1 MIAFIEKLNSEVLRS
16 IERIESRDTDVLKKS
31 LEASRVLGEAFDR
44 LKQYIIGY
52 RFQNDDEEIKFFKEI
67 KPRLFCRLI
76 YYRKLYNIEM
86 NRPVGSIEAQREY
99 LDAHVRAI
107 NAYTQKRLDFIR
119 YFRSGATHL
128 DSLYFLRGQTDTEQY
143 LETFYYE
150 LDPQF
155 STNADFKVAKIL
167 ANDMLSVYLMGELES
182 LESTNLR
189 NCTAPQKLD
198 TFGVFFMKYNYE
210 IRLKA
215 VKLVLEGGLSVR
227 EAGCHLGCGRSQVHL
242 WVTLFERHGL
252 AGLKLRHGSYSAE
265 FKLSVLKHM
274 HQNHLSLLET
284 AVHFGIPGPFVIRQW
299 ERLYQNQGAEGLRR
313 KPQRRRPAMSKSKTK
328 KVKLKTTPHEELL
341 KELEYLRAEN
351 AYLKKLQALVEE
363 RIVRE
368 SGKEPKPSK
377 D

>member
-155 STNADFKVAKIL
+155 STNADFKVAKSWPTICCRFIL
-167 ANDMLSVYLMGELES
+167 WANWNHWRARTSG
-182 LESTNLR
+182 TW
-189 NCTAPQKLD
+189 
-198 TFGVFFMKYNYE
+198 F
-210 IRLKA
+210 
-215 VKLVLEGGLSVR
+215 
-227 EAGCHLGCGRSQVHL
+227 CHCLTCV
-242 WVTLFERHGL
+242 RHG
-252 AGLKLRHGSYSAE
+252 R
-265 FKLSVLKHM
+265 
-274 HQNHLSLLET
+274 T
-284 AVHFGIPGPFVIRQW
+284 
-299 ERLYQNQGAEGLRR
+299 
-313 KPQRRRPAMSKSKTK
+313 RRR
-328 KVKLKTTPHEELL
+328 
-341 KELEYLRAEN
+341 
-351 AYLKKLQALVEE
+351 
-363 RIVRE
+363 I
-368 SGKEPKPSK
+368 
-377 D
+377 

>member
-99 LDAHVRAI
+99 LD
-107 NAYTQKRLDFIR
+107 
-119 YFRSGATHL
+119 
-128 DSLYFLRGQTDTEQY
+128 SLYFLRGQTDTEQY

-189 NCTAPQKLD
+189 NMVLPLSDVRPTWQDSKTDLTELIYLLD
-198 TFGVFFMKYNYE
+198 SKGCFGNVPLTQLASYISNAFN
-210 IRLKA
+210 
-215 VKLVLEGGLSVR
+215 
-227 EAGCHLGCGRSQVHL
+227 VHL
-242 WVTLFERHGL
+242 DMN
-252 AGLKLRHGSYSAE
+252 
-265 FKLSVLKHM
+265 LSRTFCDMK
-274 HQNHLSLLET
+274 
-284 AVHFGIPGPFVIRQW
+284 IR
-299 ERLYQNQGAEGLRR
+299 NN
-313 KPQRRRPAMSKSKTK
+313 P
-328 KVKLKTTPHEELL
+328 TPWLDKAKEALL
-341 KELEYLRAEN
+341 KRMQTWKRN
-351 AYLKKLQALVEE
+351 KKNGNSE
-363 RIVRE
+363 
-368 SGKEPKPSK
+368 
-377 D
+377 

>member
-67 KPRLFCRLI
+67 KPRLFFRLI

-189 NCTAPQKLD
+189 NMVLPLSDVRPTWQDSKTDLTELIYLLD
-198 TFGVFFMKYNYE
+198 SKGCFGNVPLTQLASYISNAFN
-210 IRLKA
+210 
-215 VKLVLEGGLSVR
+215 
-227 EAGCHLGCGRSQVHL
+227 VHL
-242 WVTLFERHGL
+242 DMN
-252 AGLKLRHGSYSAE
+252 
-265 FKLSVLKHM
+265 LSRTFCDMK
-274 HQNHLSLLET
+274 
-284 AVHFGIPGPFVIRQW
+284 IR
-299 ERLYQNQGAEGLRR
+299 NN
-313 KPQRRRPAMSKSKTK
+313 P
-328 KVKLKTTPHEELL
+328 TPWLDKAKEALL
-341 KELEYLRAEN
+341 KRMQTWKRN
-351 AYLKKLQALVEE
+351 KKNGNSE
-363 RIVRE
+363 
-368 SGKEPKPSK
+368 
-377 D
+377 

>member
-155 STNADFKVAKIL
+155 STRISRWRKSWPTICCRFIL
-167 ANDMLSVYLMGELES
+167 WANWNHWRARTSG
-182 LESTNLR
+182 TW
-189 NCTAPQKLD
+189 
-198 TFGVFFMKYNYE
+198 F
-210 IRLKA
+210 
-215 VKLVLEGGLSVR
+215 
-227 EAGCHLGCGRSQVHL
+227 CHCLTCV
-242 WVTLFERHGL
+242 RHG
-252 AGLKLRHGSYSAE
+252 R
-265 FKLSVLKHM
+265 
-274 HQNHLSLLET
+274 T
-284 AVHFGIPGPFVIRQW
+284 
-299 ERLYQNQGAEGLRR
+299 
-313 KPQRRRPAMSKSKTK
+313 RRR
-328 KVKLKTTPHEELL
+328 
-341 KELEYLRAEN
+341 
-351 AYLKKLQALVEE
+351 
-363 RIVRE
+363 I
-368 SGKEPKPSK
+368 
-377 D
+377 

>member
-128 DSLYFLRGQTDTEQY
+128 DSLYFLRGQTDTEHY

-150 LDPQF
+150 LDPQ
-155 STNADFKVAKIL
+155 
-167 ANDMLSVYLMGELES
+167 LES

-189 NCTAPQKLD
+189 NMVLPLSDVRPTWQDSKTDLTELIYLLD
-198 TFGVFFMKYNYE
+198 SKGCFGNVPLTQLASYISNAFN
-210 IRLKA
+210 
-215 VKLVLEGGLSVR
+215 
-227 EAGCHLGCGRSQVHL
+227 VHL
-242 WVTLFERHGL
+242 DMN
-252 AGLKLRHGSYSAE
+252 
-265 FKLSVLKHM
+265 LSRTFCDMK
-274 HQNHLSLLET
+274 
-284 AVHFGIPGPFVIRQW
+284 IR
-299 ERLYQNQGAEGLRR
+299 NN
-313 KPQRRRPAMSKSKTK
+313 P
-328 KVKLKTTPHEELL
+328 TPWLDKAKEALL
-341 KELEYLRAEN
+341 KRMQTWKRN
-351 AYLKKLQALVEE
+351 KKNGNSE
-363 RIVRE
+363 
-368 SGKEPKPSK
+368 
-377 D
+377 

>member
-150 LDPQF
+150 LDPRISRWRKSWPTICCRF
-155 STNADFKVAKIL
+155 IL
-167 ANDMLSVYLMGELES
+167 WANWNHWRARTSG
-182 LESTNLR
+182 TW
-189 NCTAPQKLD
+189 
-198 TFGVFFMKYNYE
+198 F
-210 IRLKA
+210 
-215 VKLVLEGGLSVR
+215 
-227 EAGCHLGCGRSQVHL
+227 CHCLTCV
-242 WVTLFERHGL
+242 RHG
-252 AGLKLRHGSYSAE
+252 R
-265 FKLSVLKHM
+265 
-274 HQNHLSLLET
+274 T
-284 AVHFGIPGPFVIRQW
+284 
-299 ERLYQNQGAEGLRR
+299 
-313 KPQRRRPAMSKSKTK
+313 RRR
-328 KVKLKTTPHEELL
+328 
-341 KELEYLRAEN
+341 
-351 AYLKKLQALVEE
+351 
-363 RIVRE
+363 I
-368 SGKEPKPSK
+368 
-377 D
+377 